1 MSITEE
7 QKQFLQE
14 NNYVVVDNFISDKDC
29 DYIKEYVDNKV
40 KLNDYFI
47 NFTCEPKNTD
57 FFKIVDE
64 TEEVID
70 QKLHKFTIE
79 DPSSDG
85 KRSTNLH
92 MEIFASKNWAEEKIQ
107 KHLGIGFDELY
118 NIVKNE
124 YSYMNYYEVLMVPGV
139 EGFDQSLKEKIH
151 QLVWLVYRDGVKDI
165 PFDMLNPFD
174 ERLQL
179 YSSGGHIKEHNDGGN
194 GRQYSFSISLGDKE
208 GEGGVL
214 RCGGDIP
221 HMHSGVDEY
230 ESKKGRC
237 VIKNADRNLHEVTP
251 PIDWVRYSYIIFCS
265 EKI

>member
-29 DYIKEYVDNKV
+29 DYIKEYADNKV

-70 QKLHKFTIE
+70 QNLHKFTIE
-79 DPSSDG
+79 DISSDG
-85 KRSTNLH
+85 NRSTNLH
-92 MEIFASKNWAEEKIQ
+92 MEIYASKNWAEEKIQ

-124 YSYMNYYEVLMVPGV
+124 YSYMNYYEVPMIGL
-139 EGFDQSLKEKIH
+139 DQSLKEKIH

-165 PFDMLNPFD
+165 PFEMMNPFD

-179 YSSGGHIKEHNDGGN
+179 YPTGGHIKEHNDGGN
-194 GRQYSFSISLGDKE
+194 ARQYSFSI
-208 GEGGVL
+208 
-214 RCGGDIP
+214 
-221 HMHSGVDEY
+221 
-230 ESKKGRC
+230 
-237 VIKNADRNLHEVTP
+237 
-251 PIDWVRYSYIIFCS
+251 
-265 EKI
+265 